1 MMEVMV
7 MVKKKKDEL
16 EITGLSEPTV
26 IGITEDESRLRA
38 NLEEIKKCDGVIGYI
53 LRNTTSASID
63 LKDPAKMI
71 DYAILSST
79 AFDATEEVSDLFEL
93 GRVNN
98 IIVNGKNVKMLAL
111 TVEEN
116 KISIFMENKADTE
129 KVLEKL
135 KEP

>member
-1 MMEVMV
+1 
-7 MVKKKKDEL
+7 MVKKKKDAL
-16 EITGLSEPTV
+16 EITTVSEPTL
-26 IGITEDESRLRA
+26 IETADYESNLRA
-38 NLEEIKKCDGVIGYI
+38 NLEEIKKYDGVVGYI

-63 LKDPAKMI
+63 LKDPAKII

-93 GRVNN
+93 GRVKN
-98 IIVNGKNVKMLAL
+98 IIVNGKNVRMLSL

-116 KISIFMENKADTE
+116 KISIFMENSADTE

-135 KEP
+135 KAS

>member
-1 MMEVMV
+1 
-7 MVKKKKDEL
+7 MVKKKKDGL
-16 EITGLSEPTV
+16 EITSVLEPIAIET
-26 IGITEDESRLRA
+26 TDAESRLRA
-38 NLEEIKKCDGVIGYI
+38 NLEEIKNCDGVVGYI
-53 LRNTTSASID
+53 LRNTSSASID

-93 GRVNN
+93 GKVND
-98 IIVNGKNVKMLAL
+98 IIVNGKNVRMLSL

-116 KISIFMENKADTE
+116 KISIFMENSADTE

-135 KEP
+135 KES

>member
-1 MMEVMV
+1 

-16 EITGLSEPTV
+16 QIASVSEPTV
-26 IGITEDESRLRA
+26 IETTDYESQLRA
-38 NLEEIKKCDGVIGYI
+38 NLEEIKKYDGVVGYI

-63 LKDPAKMI
+63 LKDPARI
-71 DYAILSST
+71 VDYAILSST

-93 GRVNN
+93 GTVKN
-98 IIVNGKNVKMLAL
+98 IIINGKNVRMLAL

-116 KISIFMENKADTE
+116 KISIFMENSADTE

-135 KEP
+135 KAS

>member
-1 MMEVMV
+1 

-16 EITGLSEPTV
+16 EIASVLVPTV
-26 IGITEDESRLRA
+26 IETTEAESKLRA

-93 GRVNN
+93 GGVNN
-98 IIVNGKNVKMLAL
+98 IIVNGKNVRMLSL

-116 KISIFMENKADTE
+116 KISIFMENSADTE

-135 KEP
+135 KES